1 MTFMTFGTLEDIKAL
16 LATAEVPGIRVHYR
30 ISKIFTSLITQTS
43 DIIMSE
49 EHHKIQKY
57 LIKSTP
63 YGELNEVLKD
73 L

>member
-1 MTFMTFGTLEDIKAL
+1 MLAVCLGPLDYLEAL
-16 LATAEVPGIRVHYR
+16 FAAPEVPGISVHYR
-30 ISKIFTSLITQTS
+30 IWKIRAARWH
-43 DIIMSE
+43 DILVMSE
-49 EHHKIQKY
+49 EQQKIQKY